1 MSDVQPGIYKHYKG
15 QQYKVIAEARH
26 SETEEELVVYQ
37 CLYGDFSIWVRPKA
51 MFLEQVEVEGCSIPR
66 FQFLSES

>member
-1 MSDVQPGIYKHYKG
+1 MSIVQPGIYRHYKG

-37 CLYGDFSIWVRPKA
+37 CLYGDFSTWVRPKA
-51 MFLEQVEVEGCSIPR
+51 MFLEQIEVGGEMVLRFKYIGEG
-66 FQFLSES
+66 

>member
-1 MSDVQPGIYKHYKG
+1 MSIVQPGIYRHYKG

-37 CLYGDFSIWVRPKA
+37 CLYGDFSTWVRPKA
-51 MFLEQVEVEGCSIPR
+51 MFLEQIEVGGEMVPR
-66 FQFLSES
+66 FKYIGEG